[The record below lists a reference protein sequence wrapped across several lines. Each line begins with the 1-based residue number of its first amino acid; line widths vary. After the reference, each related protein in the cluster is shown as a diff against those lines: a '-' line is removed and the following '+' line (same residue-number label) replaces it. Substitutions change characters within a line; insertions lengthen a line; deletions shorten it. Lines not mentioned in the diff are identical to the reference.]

1 MPLYKDQDRTYH
13 GIQQY
18 ESAHDDQEWQPARLQ
33 VEQAEFGPTGHKDV
47 TVLRRFDVPEDSGS
61 GWGYNGGGTSH
72 TAAAIL
78 ADALDVDDDWFG
90 VSGDPLNET
99 DKQLRED
106 FCEDVLSQMCDE
118 FRLRRGAVLRWVRG
132 WYAEQQITDLPA
144 AVATL
149 PPINRGDYQ

>member
-90 VSGDPLNET
+90 VSGDP
-99 DKQLRED
+99 DLRK
-106 FCEDVLSQMCDE
+106 LSSGRPLTSYIAQAELCKS
-118 FRLRRGAVLRWVRG
+118 RLTRLTTCRRSVQHVGPSSRLH
-132 WYAEQQITDLPA
+132 T
-144 AVATL
+144 
-149 PPINRGDYQ
+149 